1 MFFSR
6 KGRLRKTGDE
16 HLLETL
22 QQVKETWNYQKDLVE
37 RSLEPSEQVL
47 YELKLAEAKY
57 LFLLKEAKI
66 RKVTT
71 GRLK

>member
-6 KGRLRKTGDE
+6 KGRLRKEGDQR
-16 HLLETL
+16 LLQSLDEIKT
-22 QQVKETWNYQKDLVE
+22 VWTNQKAMVE
-37 RSLEPSEQVL
+37 RSLEPSDQVL
-47 YELKLAEAKY
+47 YELKLTEAKY